1 MEMDAWITEACVEC
15 SSGLV
20 EGQFILDMHAC
31 WMWVQGA
38 EEEACKTGKKSEKTR
53 RAWED
58 YEKEKIITK

>member
-1 MEMDAWITEACVEC
+1 
-15 SSGLV
+15 
-20 EGQFILDMHAC
+20 
-31 WMWVQGA
+31 VQGA